1 MKIAYLTSEQ
11 QDAVL
16 NHHNTEYS
24 IFSVFQDDSTSQ
36 YYITEFDVI
45 NTNVPEFLWV
55 KYLELS
61 DLPEHEYYKF
71 KIPQP

>member
-1 MKIAYLTSEQ
+1 MKVAYLT
-11 QDAVL
+11 QDEYNLVFEKY
-16 NHHNTEYS
+16 NTEYS
-24 IFSVFQDDSTSQ
+24 VFCVFQDDSTSQ
-36 YYITEFDVI
+36 YYITEFDVM

-71 KIPQP
+71 KIQES